1 MPKNPQASAT
11 SLPTARHSH
20 TRRRTCPGDQAVLEA
35 AYKENPK
42 PDKARRT
49 EMSQRVSLGEKE
61 IAIWFQNKRQVQRR
75 RSRPMTTE
83 EISSILHC
91 SQNSAASSTTS
102 HPASSQEFL
111 VQEDHT
117 TPVTSQSTAGSD
129 DKELSTQHIHG
140 DPNSS
145 QPETP
150 DPALP
155 AHQDGPPSS
164 TATQTSVDAV
174 NTSSNAP
181 KGTSN
186 SSFSDPLAMPSAI
199 KPRLSGSSNAAGDT
213 DIASNQFSQAAD
225 STPRYTLS
233 TPPLLAAN
241 LKRTLSQ
248 PRLSTSLHGSVR
260 VATGTSPLPSPPR
273 PQSSALQRSHSS
285 VVSRTFAPAGHV
297 ALFGRS
303 RDSRTWEF
311 YCDRESREE
320 LTQAAELE
328 TTGSATAAI
337 ALMRS
342 SSKESKSMRA
352 NPAVLNKRNAGPN
365 KRDSS
370 KRPKT
375 DQTFK
380 AAKPKLSRAT
390 SSLARLQSS
399 TNTASNLTK
408 QKSALSRTELAA
420 ATADDEALLKKK
432 SFIDIYDEG
441 NESDKENWLPGTQLP
456 ATPRRRHRDAR
467 RGGGSAGVLREAS
480 SIPSLSSTSLR
491 SGINTGNAGHPANS
505 KHHEDF
511 ENDDE
516 VIRFMGGRGSGSV
529 VVGESGDEED
539 LAGVHGLLSLSQ
551 GAWR

>member
-1 MPKNPQASAT
+1 MEQP
-11 SLPTARHSH
+11 HS
-20 TRRRTCPGDQAVLEA
+20 TQLLAPGDQAVLEA
-35 AYKENPK
+35 AYKDNPK

-49 EMSQRVSLGEKE
+49 EMSQKVSLGEKE

-83 EISSILHC
+83 EISSVLHC
-91 SQNSAASSTTS
+91 SQNSATSSTTS

-111 VQEDHT
+111 VHEDHT
-117 TPVTSQSTAGSD
+117 TPVTSQSIAGSD
-129 DKELSTQHIHG
+129 DQELSTQHIHR

-145 QPETP
+145 QPEAS
-150 DPALP
+150 DPAFP
-155 AHQDGPPSS
+155 AHQGGPPSS
-164 TATQTSVDAV
+164 AATQTSVDAV
-174 NTSSNAP
+174 DNSSNAP

-186 SSFSDPLAMPSAI
+186 GSFSDPLAMPCAI
-199 KPRLSGSSNAAGDT
+199 KPRLSGSSNAAGDS
-213 DIASNQFSQAAD
+213 DIASNQVLQAPD
-225 STPRYTLS
+225 STSRYTLS
-233 TPPLLAAN
+233 TPPLRAAN

-248 PRLSTSLHGSVR
+248 PRLSTSLNGSVR
-260 VATGTSPLPSPPR
+260 VATGTSPSPSPPR
-273 PQSSALQRSHSS
+273 PQRSALQRSHSS
-285 VVSRTFAPAGHV
+285 VVSRTFAPAGHA

-311 YCDRESREE
+311 YCDRGSREE

-352 NPAVLNKRNAGPN
+352 NPAVPNKRNAGPN
-365 KRDSS
+365 KRNSS

-375 DQTFK
+375 DQTCR

-399 TNTASNLTK
+399 TNSASNLTK

-420 ATADDEALLKKK
+420 ATTDDEALKK

-467 RGGGSAGVLREAS
+467 RNDGFAGVLREAS

-505 KHHEDF
+505 KYQEDS
-511 ENDDE
+511 ENDDD
-516 VIRFMGGRGSGSV
+516 VIRFLGGRGSGSV

>member
-1 MPKNPQASAT
+1 
-11 SLPTARHSH
+11 
-20 TRRRTCPGDQAVLEA
+20 
-35 AYKENPK
+35 
-42 PDKARRT
+42 
-49 EMSQRVSLGEKE
+49 
-61 IAIWFQNKRQVQRR
+61 
-75 RSRPMTTE
+75 MTTE
-83 EISSILHC
+83 EISSVLHC
-91 SQNSAASSTTS
+91 SQNSATSSATS

-111 VQEDHT
+111 VHEDHT
-117 TPVTSQSTAGSD
+117 TPVTSQSIAGSD
-129 DKELSTQHIHG
+129 YQELSTQHIHP
-140 DPNSS
+140 DPSSS
-145 QPETP
+145 QPEAS

-155 AHQDGPPSS
+155 AHQGGPPSS
-164 TATQTSVDAV
+164 TATQTSIDAV
-174 NTSSNAP
+174 NASSNAP

-186 SSFSDPLAMPSAI
+186 GFCSDPLAMPCAM

-213 DIASNQFSQAAD
+213 DIASNRISQAAD
-225 STPRYTLS
+225 STSRYTLS
-233 TPPLLAAN
+233 TPPLRAAN

-248 PRLSTSLHGSVR
+248 PRLSTSLNGSVR
-260 VATGTSPLPSPPR
+260 VATGTSPSPSPPR
-273 PQSSALQRSHSS
+273 PQRSALQRSHSS
-285 VVSRTFAPAGHV
+285 VVSRTFTPAGHA

-311 YCDRESREE
+311 YCDRGSREE

-352 NPAVLNKRNAGPN
+352 NPAVPNKRNAGPN
-365 KRDSS
+365 KRNSS

-375 DQTFK
+375 DQTSR
-380 AAKPKLSRAT
+380 AAKPKLARAT

-399 TNTASNLTK
+399 TNIASNLTK

-420 ATADDEALLKKK
+420 ATTDDEALKK
-432 SFIDIYDEG
+432 SFVDIYDEG

-456 ATPRRRHRDAR
+456 ATPRRHHRDAR
-467 RGGGSAGVLREAS
+467 RGDGSAGVLREAS

-491 SGINTGNAGHPANS
+491 SGINTGNSAGHPANS
-505 KHHEDF
+505 KHQEDS
-511 ENDDE
+511 ENDDD